1 MADQKKPFFQR
12 HPGIDAY
19 SLFWLV
25 VFLLLA
31 GVGRFYLPLLI
42 PAAIALVYLL
52 FRLFSRNVEKRQMEN
67 ARFWALLRAIARWFQ
82 KRKKTLQPDKE
93 HYYFKCPTCGQA
105 MRVPRGLGTVQV
117 TCRAC
122 SSQFETKS

>member
-52 FRLFSRNVEKRQMEN
+52 FRLFSRNAEKRQMEN